1 MSWMVYSEVMKIT
14 QDSQLSQQEH
24 TSVNKNCIF
33 LKIVFIAEWLSFIIL
48 QQSMFINGEVA
59 SADIYLSS

>member
-1 MSWMVYSEVMKIT
+1 MKIT
-14 QDSQLSQQEH
+14 QDSQLSQQED

>member
-14 QDSQLSQQEH
+14 QDSQLSQQED